1 MKMSW
6 NILPHLTSKPNVPPS
21 PKEEEK
27 SLREQYLES
36 QKNAFFREV
45 EEDVKA
51 EKAAIFWN
59 KYKKYIISVISV
71 VLLWA
76 VVDNWYENYKSEIV
90 LKEANRFERIISD
103 TKITS
108 EGKILELKEFS
119 NEAKFGYKDVALL
132 NAFSLEMELGKY
144 EDGVATLKK
153 LIAESTDKMFENVA
167 LVKLA
172 GLASSMNVD
181 DLSKIK
187 EMLLSVGKSKP
198 LFATSQFMLG
208 VIYLKEH
215 KYDDAKIIFDKISDD
230 EDLPVSLKSESL
242 TMLNFIKSSMAN

>member
-1 MKMSW
+1 MSW
-6 NILPHLTSKPNVPPS
+6 NILPHLTSKPNVPPP

-59 KYKKYIISVISV
+59 KYKKYIISVASV
-71 VLLWA
+71 VLLLTLLN
-76 VVDNWYENYKSEIV
+76 NWYASYKTQTV
-90 LKEANRFERIISD
+90 LKEAGRFEKIISD
-103 TKITS
+103 AKMPFD
-108 EGKILELKEFS
+108 EKILELKKFAT
-119 NEAKFGYKDVALL
+119 EAKFGYRDVALL
-132 NAFSLEMELGKY
+132 NAFSLEIENKKY

-153 LIAESTDKMFENVA
+153 LIDDATDRTFENIA

-172 GLASSMNVD
+172 GLASSMNVE
-181 DLSKIK
+181 DLSKVK
-187 EMLLSVGKSKP
+187 DMLLSVGKSKP

-215 KYDDAKIIFDKISDD
+215 KYDDAKIIFDRISDD
-230 EDLPVSLKSESL
+230 ENLPISLKSESL